1 MWTWLLLGVALGM
14 LLALPLAWAWGRRT
28 ARRVRR
34 LEKRAQASERLA
46 ELGRMTGGLA
56 HEIKNPLSTIGLNIQ
71 LLRED
76 LAEVAHDVTA
86 SDNAASHKLA
96 GIQRRFDGLARET
109 NRLREILE
117 DFLRFA
123 GRIELEREP
132 VDINELIDE
141 LVDFYQPQAHA
152 AGVRLRTQ
160 LEASPAIALADAALL
175 KQAMLNLLINA
186 TQAMTDAREKGAPH
200 GGADEL
206 IVRTQRERP
215 LEDPEIRVHVID
227 TGPGMDEPTARR
239 VFEPYFSTKRR
250 GTGLGLPTT
259 RRIIE
264 EHGGHLDVHAE
275 PGRGCEF
282 VFALPVNQEGGA
294 ERHEGTEARRHEAE
308 G

>member
-1 MWTWLLLGVALGM
+1 MWTWLLLGLALGI
-14 LLALPLAWAWGRRT
+14 LLTLPLAWAWSRRT

-34 LEKRAQASERLA
+34 LEKRAQAAERLA

-56 HEIKNPLSTIGLNIQ
+56 HEIKNPLSTIGLNVQ

-76 LAEVAHDVTA
+76 LAEVAHDVAGNDAKTQ
-86 SDNAASHKLA
+86 KLA
-96 GIQRRFDGLARET
+96 SVQRRFDALAREA
-109 NRLREILE
+109 NRLRETLE

-123 GRIELEREP
+123 GRLELDREP

-141 LVDFYQPQAHA
+141 LADFYQPQAQA
-152 AGVRLRTQ
+152 AGVHLRTQ
-160 LEASPAIALADAALL
+160 LGANPAIAPADAALL

-186 TQAMTDAREKGAPH
+186 TQAMTDAREKAAPH

-206 IVRTQRERP
+206 IVRTQREHP
-215 LEDPEIRVHVID
+215 LEEPEIRIHVID
-227 TGPGMDEPTARR
+227 TGPGMDEATARR

-259 RRIIE
+259 RRIVE

-282 VFALPVNQEGGA
+282 VLALPVNPQQE
-294 ERHEGTEARRHEAE
+294 EQHHEDTAPG
-308 G
+308 

>member
-1 MWTWLLLGVALGM
+1 MGTSLLLGLALGM

-34 LEKRAQASERLA
+34 LEKRAQAAERLA

-56 HEIKNPLSTIGLNIQ
+56 HEIKNPLSTIGLNVQ

-76 LAEVAHDVTA
+76 LADVGR
-86 SDNAASHKLA
+86 DMAASSDATTQKLA
-96 GIQRRFDGLARET
+96 SVQRRFDALARET
-109 NRLREILE
+109 NRLRETLE

-123 GRIELEREP
+123 GRLELEREP
-132 VDINELIDE
+132 VDLNELIDE
-141 LVDFYQPQAHA
+141 LVDFYQPQAQA

-160 LEASPAIALADAALL
+160 LEADPATTLADTSLL

-186 TQAMTDAREKGAPH
+186 TQAMTEAREKNVPH

-206 IVRTQRERP
+206 IVRTQREPP
-215 LEDPEIRVHVID
+215 LEEPEIRIHVID
-227 TGPGMDEPTARR
+227 TGPGMDEATARR

-259 RRIIE
+259 RRIVE
-264 EHGGHLDVHAE
+264 EHGGHLDVHAA

-282 VFALPVNQEGGA
+282 VLALPVTT
-294 ERHEGTEARRHEAE
+294 TEPTADPHDPGDAS
-308 G
+308 